1 MKIVTSKL
9 FFAAT
14 LAVLS
19 MPFAARS
26 EVHLNPLFADNAVL
40 QRDAEVP
47 VWGTARDGEKVT
59 VEIQGQKVTAT
70 ATGGKW
76 LVRLK
81 PLTAGGPLTLTVTGD
96 NQITL
101 TNILVGEVWLCSGQS
116 NMEWALARSDG
127 GTNAI
132 AIATNT
138 MLRMCRVPHNVQ
150 FTPQSEVQAKWELCS
165 LATAKNFSAIPYWF
179 GEKLQKEL
187 GVPVGI
193 INSAFGGTPIQSWM
207 PAETLKSGSWPQ
219 DRWNDPVQAKADY
232 DKKFEAIRPLKEK
245 YEAEKAEAIAK
256 KLPVPPQP
264 TGIPSEYKG
273 ATTLWNGEVTPLL
286 PYRIRGVAWYQGENN
301 AYVGVANTYKD
312 LLPALIK
319 DWRKGFEQPDLPFL
333 IFQIARNR
341 KWQTDPNEKSGIAE
355 LQEAQAKVARA
366 TPHAAL
372 VVSTDMGGP
381 DVHYH
386 GKEPV
391 AQRGVNAALA
401 IAYGKKIQFSGPLFQ
416 SVKFEN
422 GKAIVRFTE
431 TAGGLQAKDG
441 ELTGFVIAGADK
453 KFYFADAKIDG
464 DTVVVS
470 SPQVPQP
477 TAVRYGWAD
486 LPKVNLFNAADLPA
500 STFRTDD
507 WPF

>member
-1 MKIVTSKL
+1 MNKIVS
-9 FFAAT
+9 FFRWPMV
-14 LAVLS
+14 LAVAFVS
-19 MPFAARS
+19 FAARAD
-26 EVHLNPLFADNAVL
+26 VRLNPLFADNAVL
-40 QRDAEVP
+40 QRDAEVR
-47 VWGTARDGEKVT
+47 VWGTARDGERVT

-76 LVRLK
+76 RVWLK
-81 PLTAGGPLTLTVTGD
+81 PLKAGGPLTLTVTGD
-96 NQITL
+96 NQITR
-101 TNILVGEVWLCSGQS
+101 TNILIGEVWLCSGQS

-132 AIATNT
+132 ATATNQL
-138 MLRMCRVPHNVQ
+138 LRMCRVPHNVQ
-150 FTPQSEVQAKWELCS
+150 FTPQTEVKAKWELCS
-165 LATAKNFSAIPYWF
+165 PATAKYFSAIPYWF

-207 PAETLKSGSWPQ
+207 PAETLKAGPWPQ
-219 DRWNDPVQAKADY
+219 DRWNDPAQAKANY

-264 TGIPSEYKG
+264 AGIPSEYKG

-286 PYRIRGVAWYQGENN
+286 PFRIRGVAWYQGENN
-301 AYVGVANTYKD
+301 AFVHVTRDYKN

-319 DWRKGFEQPDLPFL
+319 DWRKSFEQPDLPFL
-333 IFQIARNR
+333 IFQIARYR
-341 KWQTDPNEKSGIAE
+341 HWQTNANESSDIAE
-355 LQEAQAKVARA
+355 LQEAQAKVAQA
-366 TPHAAL
+366 TPHSAL

-401 IAYGKKIQFSGPLFQ
+401 IAYGQKIQFSGPVYQ
-416 SVKFEN
+416 SAKFEN
-422 GKAIVRFTE
+422 DKAVVRFTE
-431 TAGGLQAKDG
+431 TAGGLKTDGG
-441 ELTGFVIAGADK
+441 ELTGFVIAGADR

-464 DTVVVS
+464 DTIVVS
-470 SPQVPQP
+470 CPQVPAP
-477 TAVRYGWAD
+477 AAVRYGWAD
-486 LPKVNLFNAADLPA
+486 LPKVNLFNQAGLPA

-507 WPF
+507 WPL